1 MVEDILT
8 DVERRGVAR
17 LDHVNLLF
25 RVVIVL
31 LHLLERAQ
39 SPRILPRNLL
49 LQKVRD
55 IVSLSILNTALFT
68 SENLVQIMIV

>member
-8 DVERRGVAR
+8 DVEGRRVAR

-25 RVVIVL
+25 RVVMVFF
-31 LHLLERAQ
+31 HLLERAQ
-39 SPRILPRNLL
+39 SPLPRNLL

>member
-8 DVERRGVAR
+8 DIERRGVAR

-25 RVVIVL
+25 RVVVVL

-39 SPRILPRNLL
+39 SPLILPRNLL
-49 LQKVRD
+49 LQKVRN
-55 IVSLSILNTALFT
+55 IISLSILDTALFT